1 MKKLNNMDE
10 ILLGKVYY
18 KLRQITLLQVTTG
31 TLLQIATSFIT
42 DKLRRPLLQIASGI
56 TNRDST
62 NTLNYDTFVVIR
74 QYVLKTSWT
83 FAEAARSL
91 LVFFLVPVLNQ
102 YSRFYFLI
110 HLQQDSVGEV
120 VWGSS
125 RGCDSLD

>member
-91 LVFFLVPVLNQ
+91 LVF
-102 YSRFYFLI
+102 
-110 HLQQDSVGEV
+110 
-120 VWGSS
+120 
-125 RGCDSLD
+125 C